1 MKLSEAKKPQT
12 HLKPWMLQTKPE
24 IEEWIQKAKFEG
36 FVNRELEI
44 EPATKK
50 IHLGGFLSNT
60 TAEQLL
66 IKNPSGQLCLPVQFK
81 LVGDLQTEHNF
92 EINSFIGFPYLIF
105 NELRVKYA
113 KNIKSFEGLPK
124 YCPKIE
130 ITFADSTIKDLQHFP
145 ETCNFVALDSI
156 KDDHPE
162 KLLSLS
168 GISHEVETIV
178 NLMDFRN
185 FAEYRQFCPNLKQL
199 KFTYTREALEN
210 RELNF
215 LKILMHKKIQDLFFR
230 ECSGSHN
237 DENDLAL
244 KIIYKH
250 LKTKDV
256 LECQEELIENG
267 LKLFAR

>member
-1 MKLSEAKKPQT
+1 MKLNEVKKSQT

-24 IEEWIQKAKFEG
+24 IEEWIKDAGFQG

-44 EPATKK
+44 EPADKNITLGLLFSKK
-50 IHLGGFLSNT
+50 GDK
-60 TAEQLL
+60 LL
-66 IKNPSGQLCLPVQFK
+66 IKNPSGQSCLPVQFK
-81 LVGDLQTEHNF
+81 MVGNLTTEHNF

-105 NELRVKYA
+105 NELRVRYA

-124 YCPKIE
+124 YCPKIT
-130 ITFADSTIKDLQHFP
+130 ITFADTVVKDLTHFP
-145 ETCNFVALDSI
+145 ETCSYVELDSI
-156 KDDHPE
+156 RDDHPE

-168 GISHEVETIV
+168 GISPEVETLINV
-178 NLMDFRN
+178 MDFRN
-185 FAEYRQFCPNLKQL
+185 FSEYRKFCPNLTAL

-210 RELNF
+210 KELNF
-215 LKILMHKKIQDLFFR
+215 LKILMHSKIKEIFFR
-230 ECSGSHN
+230 ECNGSHN
-237 DENDLAL
+237 DENELAL

-250 LKTKDV
+250 LKVRDV